1 MPHFCLPTSQPG
13 QLLHHLLVGNQEEPH
28 LSLSLSLQFILGKGC
43 SDPVIQDGWMVEV
56 SIEKQTVTTG
66 PVPGAERERH
76 SPGSL
81 ALEGRST
88 LLPSVSILGKKG
100 KYLGHP
106 FSSKTNQFC
115 VTSYFLKPSI
125 CTDFHLFFFQKVSFK
140 ACNQLLYFLS

>member
-1 MPHFCLPTSQPG
+1 MGRQPRCHTSAC
-13 QLLHHLLVGNQEEPH
+13 QLHSLGNCSIIFWEGTKKSPI
-28 LSLSLSLQFILGKGC
+28 SLSLQFILGKGC

-66 PVPGAERERH
+66 PAPGAERERH

-115 VTSYFLKPSI
+115 VTSCFLKPSI
-125 CTDFHLFFFQKVSFK
+125 CTDFHLFFFFQKGVI
-140 ACNQLLYFLS
+140 